1 MNTQRRFGEVRVHG
15 GVPRMQSSN
24 RDTTAANPSEECRKR
39 HAEELEKTGDERF
52 VRETERLFEH
62 LEEEE
67 ENKKRKTK
75 VSEES
80 GESKP
85 SASSSGPAAAKET
98 VPRSRGGVPM
108 ATDSGDSVQETV
120 KRKAEDGEREVGE
133 ELKDEKNKTGKD

>member
-1 MNTQRRFGEVRVHG
+1 ML
-15 GVPRMQSSN
+15 
-24 RDTTAANPSEECRKR
+24 
-39 HAEELEKTGDERF
+39 AEELEKTGDERL
-52 VRETERLFEH
+52 VRETERLFEY
-62 LEEEE
+62 LEEE
-67 ENKKRKTK
+67 ENKKERTK

-98 VPRSRGGVPM
+98 VPRSRGGDPM

-133 ELKDEKNKTGKD
+133 ELKDKKNKTGKEEQRGVLTIRRSVPKD